1 MYRRAVP
8 YDEQLTRDLAHE
20 VLEEAHHVLSL
31 EGLLL
36 LDHVE
41 LAIERDAAHRRK
53 VISCEVLLEDGRL
66 PHRGVS
72 ANHHGQKIEAR
83 LIAEHYGSA
92 FLQCPYLKRPDASS
106 ASAVCISA
114 PEVSLVDRV
123 RLHAMLAGRRRPVV
137 VVRMSE
143 ALS

>member
-41 LAIERDAAHRRK
+41 LAFERDAAHRRK
-53 VISCEVLLEDGRL
+53 VISCEVLLENGRL

-72 ANHHGQKIEAR
+72 ANHHRQQVEAR
-83 LIAEHYGSA
+83 LIAEHDGPA
-92 FLQCPYLKRPDASS
+92 FLQRPFLMEGHLFSFQRSMASS
-106 ASAVCISA
+106 SRWLALRIGFC
-114 PEVSLVDRV
+114 
-123 RLHAMLAGRRRPVV
+123 RLNPDFLTRRLTCAGW
-137 VVRMSE
+137 
-143 ALS
+143 